1 LVYPRRFGI
10 DSQIDTKLITDIQF
24 YLDHA
29 MNRASHS
36 MFRRSRDSGLSFSQ
50 MVILRKL
57 NWHGDASASELSE
70 FLEISKAALSQAVDK
85 LADLGLVERLESES
99 DRRVKIHRITEK
111 GRQLVADIHSER
123 YDWLKEEL
131 EGLSP
136 SEAELLSKAFELLSK
151 ERPDCAENGDSRKNP
166 GERKH

>member
-10 DSQIDTKLITDIQF
+10 DSHIDTKLITDIQS

-85 LADLGLVERLESES
+85 LADLGPGRTAGKRKRPAGENTP
-99 DRRVKIHRITEK
+99 HNGK
-111 GRQLVADIHSER
+111 G
-123 YDWLKEEL
+123 
-131 EGLSP
+131 
-136 SEAELLSKAFELLSK
+136 KATC
-151 ERPDCAENGDSRKNP
+151 R
-166 GERKH
+166 